1 MSIKDIEKT
10 ITEAPEE
17 GSTRSNRPRR
27 RGMGGKFSVLL
38 LIVVIVLAVLYV
50 QQRREVA
57 RLTDPV
63 VQTEYA
69 QKQLEKVIAELK
81 RTVVI
86 DEGEELK
93 LLGVINDPATLK
105 KDQPFYANVEQGDY
119 VFLLSKTSRALIWR
133 PGANKIVNFGVA
145 DTTQAQQNVQ
155 QPTTPVTTKPAT
167 TTDEE

>member
-27 RGMGGKFSVLL
+27 RSMGGKFSALL
-38 LIVVIVLAVLYV
+38 LIIVIVLAVLYV
-50 QQRREVA
+50 QQKREVA

-63 VQTEYA
+63 AQTEYA

-93 LLGVINDPATLK
+93 LLGIINDPAALK

-155 QPTTPVTTKPAT
+155 QPTTPITSKPAT